1 MTLYDSRFLNRLRHV
16 YLAWRQ
22 AGGGL
27 LAGPRA
33 KLPAGGT
40 ELTGHRDYAPGDDY
54 RHLDWN
60 LCARHDELLVKQFQ
74 GEAER
79 PVYILLDSS
88 LSMSLGR
95 PSKFEVARKAAAALA
110 YVALADLEQVAV
122 LAFSDRIA
130 AGFGPV
136 RHRAR
141 ILKLVQFL
149 EGLTP
154 RPEPTDLAAVAK
166 GFVRRRRR
174 RGLAVVVSDLYDR
187 DPAGFRLGL
196 DVLLRRGYQPRVVQI
211 YDPAEAEP
219 GLPSVVHRRYPAEWA
234 GDSELVDV
242 ETGAMWRVTVTKQHL
257 ERYRRIYAE
266 FHRSVR
272 SYCDGHGIRHA
283 QVRTDLPQD
292 RLLLTAVGASS

>member
-1 MTLYDSRFLNRLRHV
+1 MALFDSRLLNRLRHV
-16 YLAWRQ
+16 YLASRQ

-54 RHLDWN
+54 RYLDWN

-79 PVYILLDSS
+79 PVYILLDCSR
-88 LSMSLGR
+88 SMSVGR
-95 PSKFEVARKAAAALA
+95 PAKFDVARQAVAALA

-130 AGFGPV
+130 AGLSPI
-136 RHRAR
+136 RHKAM
-141 ILKLVQFL
+141 ILKLVSFL

-166 GFVRRRRR
+166 GFVRRRQRQ
-174 RGLAVVVSDLYDR
+174 GLAVVVSDLYDR

-196 DVLLRRGYQPRVVQI
+196 DVLRSRGYQPRVVQI

-219 GLPSVVHRRYPAEWA
+219 GLPSVGHRRCSTEWT
-234 GDSELVDV
+234 GDSELLDV
-242 ETGAMWRVTVTKQHL
+242 ETGALWQVTVTEKHL

-292 RLLLTAVGASS
+292 RLLLTAVGATS